1 MFQLILEQLAVEPS
15 EALLIDDDPRNVEA
29 ALALGMEAIRF
40 TSTEALRDDLR
51 QYLVW
56 GMGDG
61 GP

>member
-1 MFQLILEQLAVEPS
+1 LAVEPS